1 MEWCDVAVF
10 RFHCLTERNIAG
22 RQARRFSAYQGNLIT
37 FTLALGRNLSPSLDS
52 TNLSRVNRER
62 RGGGEREGE
71 RDCSESRNTR
81 EQWASLKMEQS
92 V

>member
-22 RQARRFSAYQGNLIT
+22 RQARRFSAYRGNLIT

-62 RGGGEREGE
+62 RGGGERERE
-71 RDCSESRNTR
+71 REIARSHVTLVNNGR
-81 EQWASLKMEQS
+81 